1 MDNNSNREKIEWLNY
16 WIENANK
23 RGEKRIILL
32 GDSVTRELRKKLSF
46 YMHEDYA
53 VDLLAMSYNIFDDM
67 VLEEIKHF
75 FQTSIYQYD
84 VVIFQMGV
92 HHGSHIQCADS
103 VEDTSYYEIRCIE
116 LLRIL
121 KQYAGAV
128 IAMASTLE
136 SDMQEGKRRISCE
149 YKKEIEKRNKLL
161 ENAAVKLDIVFYDIN
176 EKMNYFDARF
186 TDRFHFYEIEYENIA
201 KHIIRDLF
209 PDVEFVTSNQIETLQ
224 ELEEKLNQYKDK
236 KIYIYGNGIRGK
248 RIKKYLEMQNYVF
261 GGFIVS
267 KGYEEVSENTVDS
280 AQIEIADSLIIVTPI
295 DVTVWKRLDKQ
306 KADYISIHSDIHT
319 FLRMYIDMPL

>member
-1 MDNNSNREKIEWLNY
+1 MDNNSNRENIEWLNY

-23 RGEKRIILL
+23 SEKKRIILL
-32 GDSVTRELRKKLSF
+32 GDSVTRELRKKLGF
-46 YMHEDYA
+46 YMSENYA

-75 FQTSIYQYD
+75 FHTSIYQYD
-84 VVIFQMGV
+84 FVIFQMGV
-92 HHGSHIQCADS
+92 HHGHHIQCINS
-103 VEDTSYYEIRCIE
+103 VEDAVNYEIRSIE
-116 LLRIL
+116 ILKIL
-121 KQYAGAV
+121 KQCAGTV

-136 SDMQEGKRRISCE
+136 SDIQEEKRKISCK
-149 YKKEIEKRNKLL
+149 YKNEIEKRNKLL
-161 ENAAVKLDIVFYDIN
+161 ENAALKLDIIFYDIN
-176 EKMNYFDARF
+176 EKMNYLKVRF
-186 TDRFHFYEIEYENIA
+186 TDRFHFYEIEYEKIA

-209 PDVEFVTSNQIETLQ
+209 PDVEFVPSNQIETLQ
-224 ELEEKLNQYKDK
+224 ELEEKLKQYKDK

-248 RIKKYLEMQNYVF
+248 RIKKYLEMQNYAF

-280 AQIEIADSLIIVTPI
+280 VQIGITDALFIVTPVDI
-295 DVTVWKRLDKQ
+295 TVWKRLKRQ